1 MSMLTTLACCNA
13 EIISFKNMFLRKFL
27 IFLSLISI
35 AVIAVGIYLFFQAP
49 NSLESEI
56 KKPNVDQA
64 ATADNILFQTLKA
77 NPSNEDIQKN
87 PAAYVDIMFDDD
99 FDGLP
104 NEIEKKFGTDIKKF
118 DTDGDGLS
126 DLQEI
131 LSYYTD
137 PLKRD
142 SDGDGIKDGEENKA
156 GKK

>member
-1 MSMLTTLACCNA
+1 
-13 EIISFKNMFLRKFL
+13 MFSRKSL
-27 IFLSLISI
+27 IFLCLISVV
-35 AVIAVGIYLFFQAP
+35 VIAAAIYFFQAP
-49 NSLESEI
+49 DSPELEV
-56 KKPNVDQA
+56 KKFNIDQA
-64 ATADNILFQTLKA
+64 AAPDNILFKNQKA
-77 NPSNEDIQKN
+77 IPSNQDIQKN

-126 DLQEI
+126 DSQEI

-137 PLKRD
+137 PLKQD
-142 SDGDGIKDGEENKA
+142 SDGDGIKDREENKA

>member
-1 MSMLTTLACCNA
+1 
-13 EIISFKNMFLRKFL
+13 MFSRKSL
-27 IFLSLISI
+27 IFLFLISI

-49 NSLESEI
+49 NSPEAEI
-56 KKPNVDQA
+56 KKLNIDQA
-64 ATADNILFQTLKA
+64 STADNILFQNQKA
-77 NPSNEDIQKN
+77 IPSNQDIQKN

-126 DLQEI
+126 DSREI
-131 LSYYTD
+131 LFYYTD
-137 PLKRD
+137 PLKQD
-142 SDGDGIKDGEENKA
+142 SDGDGIKDGDENKS